1 MAGAEIALPAPL
13 IRSAS
18 LDVRGFSVAHPPLE
32 CAARRTC
39 ASPQHAA
46 GGEHRDRRRAA
57 CRSTRSAAAWERQ
70 RQAAGGP
77 KSVLVP

>member
-18 LDVRGFSVAHPPLE
+18 LDIRGFSVAHPPLDVRRE
-32 CAARRTC
+32 AYLRLTQHVADGSITIDVDAR
-39 ASPQHAA
+39 PLDEV
-46 GGEHRDRRRAA
+46 G
-57 CRSTRSAAAWERQ
+57 AAWGRQ